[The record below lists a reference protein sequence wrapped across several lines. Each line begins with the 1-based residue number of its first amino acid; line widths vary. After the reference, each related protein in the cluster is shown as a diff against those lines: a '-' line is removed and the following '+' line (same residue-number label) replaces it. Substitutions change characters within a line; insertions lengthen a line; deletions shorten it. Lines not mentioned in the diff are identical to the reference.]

1 MKESTKKLSTP
12 IKNHKQIKIC
22 NINSMS
28 SIFLSPCTKL
38 RRSIETLST
47 RLTRVNTT
55 LKHNRSTR
63 NEKFNQTSN
72 IICIERPI
80 YQTTRASHTI
90 TSPIHHKRFT
100 SPIKIKTE
108 KSDSKYRTFFPE
120 LEGFAKR
127 FYNRKNNR
135 KVSLLFSNPKVDNV
149 DEEIK
154 NVMNCEF
161 ITNKKIDNKQ
171 DTESL
176 LHKTVYFG
184 NLDHRKIKF
193 PNVIEKA
200 RMHNYLIHFNQIA
213 SIGRVKYY
221 NY

>member
-1 MKESTKKLSTP
+1 MKESTKRLATPSNRTKKL
-12 IKNHKQIKIC
+12 KIC

-28 SIFLSPCTKL
+28 SIFLSPCTTM

-55 LKHNRSTR
+55 LKPNRSTR
-63 NEKFNQTSN
+63 NEKFNRTSN

-80 YQTTRASHTI
+80 YQTTRTSQTI
-90 TSPIHHKRFT
+90 TTPIHHKHFT
-100 SPIKIKTE
+100 SPVKVKTE
-108 KSDSKYRTFFPE
+108 KKDNKYKTFFPE

-127 FYNRKNNR
+127 FYNRKKNR
-135 KVSLLFSNPKVDNV
+135 KVSLLFSNPKIDNV

-154 NVMNCEF
+154 NVMDCEF

-171 DTESL
+171 DTDSL

-200 RMHNYLIHFNQIA
+200 RMHNYLLHFNQIS